1 MVGMQTYCRVLVH
14 SIWLLLLAADMS
26 RPHAAPL
33 LLAAAAQSSLGEEGC
48 TITAKVC
55 ANFPEFQRKQF
66 RDDLGE
72 EHLGTRD
79 SEAACLKRAEE
90 FHHWCGNAESE
101 GVQVAATYNPMKWS
115 QIYNPGAC
123 DKGWSQ
129 WDSFCYKFYLEMKTW
144 FEAEQV
150 CRDSNANLVSVHSRA
165 ENRFVNSLAHGL
177 KVWIGYTDLDKDTHY
192 QWSDNTQDDFT
203 NFAKNCSGREHEP
216 DCQREEVQQQWYKS
230 KGDEKSPYVCKKSAL
245 LPLSLLRNV
254 SAAQLTQDS
263 WAVLS
268 PGAQGVATG
277 EALFGE
283 KLGLKTQELL
293 TTEPSAISQ
302 KGLSAPRLI
311 PALPKGS
318 F

>member
-1 MVGMQTYCRVLVH
+1 MLTNRQGFLHSVVLLWFMGRMSSPRTTPV
-14 SIWLLLLAADMS
+14 LLV
-26 RPHAAPL
+26 
-33 LLAAAAQSSLGEEGC
+33 AAAQSSVGGVGC

-55 ANFPEFQRKQF
+55 ENFPEFQRKQF

-90 FHHWCGNAESE
+90 FHHWCGNPEAE

-115 QIYNPGAC
+115 QFYHPGAC

-150 CRDSNANLVSVHSRA
+150 CRDANANLVSVHSRA

-177 KVWIGYTDLDKDTHY
+177 KVWIGYTDLDQDTHY

-203 NFAKNCSGREHEP
+203 NFAKNCTGREHEP
-216 DCQREEVQQQWYKS
+216 DCQREEVQQQWYKG
-230 KGDEKSPYVCKKSAL
+230 KGDERSPYVCKKSAL
-245 LPLSLLRNV
+245 VPLGLLRNV
-254 SAAQLTQDS
+254 TAAQLIQDS
-263 WAVLS
+263 WAALS
-268 PGAQGVATG
+268 PGAQGVATS
-277 EALFGE
+277 EALSGE
-283 KLGLKTQELL
+283 RLGIKTQELL
-293 TTEPSAISQ
+293 ATEPAATSRKAVS
-302 KGLSAPRLI
+302 GPRLI
-311 PALPKGS
+311 PALPKSS